1 MLNCK
6 KPTKQNKSQKYFIM
20 ASMSTLLAACG
31 TSATTG
37 TSNVTGAITTGNDN
51 VVLGGAGGAGIVDL
65 LAGDDIVV
73 GGDAADFIR
82 GGAGADNIQAGGG
95 VDNIVV
101 IGITSDASYSQ
112 SDIDNPNSSGVNL
125 SSLISLMDLN
135 NNPISDLQSGEVID
149 GGADGAILF
158 VYGKSDFTGVSLS
171 NITRLDVHSEVTIP
185 ATMIKFLIDQGIFN
199 SLIGDGSTKII
210 ISNDGSGI
218 VLDFSSINMQGIGHI
233 VVEAGVTLL
242 LDQADLNGTTIIEGA
257 GSIKSTSGEL
267 NFDGI
272 KVAKGLT
279 ILDDTGAAVDVPRVD
294 VTTGEPVDIGTGGG
308 SGGGAVTTPTAPI
321 LHVANEMTV
330 SGVEFKVNTQTAEE
344 DGYSSVTGL
353 SDGGYLVVWQSDIDY
368 GVSGQRYNADGSTNG
383 SEFVVNGSTLKSQG
397 HPDVT
402 SLKDG
407 GFVIT
412 WQVHKAGL
420 KLYIYG
426 QKYTAD
432 GTKAGDEFQINTEI
446 GNEHYSPGIV
456 GLEDG
461 GFVVVWDASNQG
473 GSGDGGGNGVY
484 GQRYNADGSANGS
497 EFQVN
502 TYTNDNQFIAEVAA
516 LNDGGFVITWSSDG
530 QEGQYGVFGQRYNA
544 DGSVDGGEFQVNV
557 YTTGRQIDSEITTLN
572 DGGYIISWES
582 QSDVYGQIYNA
593 DGSVRK
599 AEFLINTHTSSTQDN
614 PVMTALSDGGFV
626 VVWDSKNQDGVTGQ
640 GVYGQRFDAAGTAI
654 DDEFHINTDLTND
667 HDEIGVAAIES
678 GGFVVSW
685 TSDGGSSIYAQRYEY
700 SETYK
705 LTKDAT
711 EDFDIVT
718 LLQSEQDSSVV
729 TMGSVSISG
738 VPSYVSFTKGSSD
751 GNGTWTI
758 AQSDLDG
765 LQIKASNGDTSNF
778 SLTLSVTLT
787 HTSGGTSTSSSTVNV
802 SVGNVITGT
811 TGQDSLTATSAIDHV
826 DGKAEEDTLTIT
838 GDKADFS
845 FAIKGN
851 DLQITNGDNVDLIH
865 SIENLTFTGAGGTI
879 DVDTL
884 FDVITS
890 VDEAAL
896 DVWLANSYDYN
907 T

>member
-1 MLNCK
+1 M
-6 KPTKQNKSQKYFIM
+6 
-20 ASMSTLLAACG
+20 
-31 TSATTG
+31 
-37 TSNVTGAITTGNDN
+37 
-51 VVLGGAGGAGIVDL
+51 VLGGAGGAGIVDL

-101 IGITSDASYSQ
+101 IGITNDASYSQ

-149 GGADGAILF
+149 GGAEGAILF

-218 VLDFSSINMQGIGHI
+218 ELDFSSINMQGIGHI

-279 ILDDTGAAVDVPRVD
+279 ILDDAGAAVDVPRVD
-294 VTTGEPVDIGTGGG
+294 VTTGEPVDTGSGGG
-308 SGGGAVTTPTAPI
+308 SGGGGAVTTPTAPI

-344 DGYSSVTGL
+344 DGFSSVTGL

-368 GVSGQRYNADGSTNG
+368 DVNGQRYNADGSTNG
-383 SEFVVNGSTLKSQG
+383 SEFVVNGSTLKGQG
-397 HPDVT
+397 HPDLT

-420 KLYIYG
+420 KLHIYG
-426 QKYTAD
+426 QKYAAD
-432 GTKAGDEFQINTEI
+432 GTKSGDEFQINTDNGSIHQESSI
-446 GNEHYSPGIV
+446 ADLG
-456 GLEDG
+456 DG
-461 GFVVVWDASNQG
+461 GFVMAWESYDQ
-473 GSGDGGGNGVY
+473 DGNDRGVF
-484 GQRYNADGSANGS
+484 GQRYNADGIANGS

-502 TYTNDNQFIAEVAA
+502 THTNNEQLAPEVAA
-516 LNDGGFVITWSSDG
+516 LNDGGFVITWSSFG

-582 QSDVYGQIYNA
+582 QGDVYGQIYNA

-626 VVWDSKNQDGVTGQ
+626 VVWESKNQDGVTGQ

-654 DDEFHINTDLTND
+654 DDEFHINTDLINFND
-667 HDEIGVAAIES
+667 QIAVTAIES

-685 TSDGGSSIYAQRYEY
+685 TSDGGGSIYAQRYEY
-700 SETYK
+700 SDTYK

-787 HTSGGTSTSSSTVNV
+787 HTSGGTSTSSSSIDV

-811 TGQDSLTATSAIDHV
+811 IGQDSLTATSTIDHV